1 VVRGFLSLF
10 GTRLVLAAA
19 FLAVV
24 SPSMPPARADDSV
37 PQGTQDVARPAG
49 AVVVPD
55 KFLRRWDPITVF
67 FDQDTGPAAGGPE
80 DHPEKFFAL
89 APGHAGAATWINAR
103 TLQFKPAEPWPPLTR
118 YTLQVGAHSTT
129 LATLMSAP
137 SETTPR
143 DGATGLD
150 PVKSIALTLPEP
162 LDADALA
169 KLITI
174 ELRPLPGVDATL
186 SRTLTDA
193 DFDVKAMERADR
205 SAPAQYV
212 VNLHDPIPG
221 GTRALVHLRLSL
233 EAGLNGSFQDI
244 GFATAEP
251 FRITQL
257 GCPKES
263 FPIPPTGA
271 LYGKAD
277 AIACPAGDRTISI
290 AFSANPAP
298 IGPIAARNL
307 IRISPQVDD
316 VGYAVVNN
324 VLAVSG
330 KFTAGTLYKVRL
342 EPSALTDA
350 QGRALEMPAPS
361 EAYISFAEQPSF
373 LDWLAGDGIVE
384 RYGPQM
390 LPLRGR
396 GFEQVDIRIHK
407 VDPLNRSFW
416 PFPGR
421 PVKVD
426 DAARPPA
433 PGEEPAPFDDANRYI
448 SDSELSAQIKAL
460 GSPSIS
466 DLLDLPLKKGGASA
480 KFGLDLK
487 SYFARISGA
496 DAPGTY
502 IVGLRQLDSSSQRRW
517 FRVQVTDLSLSAV
530 DERDRERFVV
540 TSLRS
545 GKPVAGAKVEIQGA
559 EGESWVTAF
568 SGVTDEAGAL
578 QWQAPGRNGARYFD
592 VRRIVVTKDDDRL
605 VLDPTR
611 GPQIY
616 ADNNWSGAGDT
627 WLQWTQED
635 LGNRAEPD
643 RDLVHIFTERPI
655 YRPEEPVHIKGYI
668 RHYSDGT
675 LAFGRYKATIVITA
689 PDNTEWRRDV
699 KVGENG
705 SFYDLFEEKTT
716 ATGIYKITLELQSP
730 DGPKQTLGSVSFKK
744 EAYRLP
750 TFEVHLSGAD
760 KTASDQPFQVKL
772 AATYYAGG
780 VVANRPVHWRVTQFP
795 YDWALTKREGF
806 YYSTDARFSG
816 IADFASTPVLEKDG
830 TTDDQGAAA
839 LELNPAIEPTA
850 QPRSYVIEATV
861 TGDDDQT
868 VTSTQQVAALPP
880 FAIGIKVPRYLK
892 VADTVHAEVLLQGI
906 DGSKLVAGKTVQVKL
921 LKRRWI
927 SQLQAGDFTQ
937 GSAKYVTE
945 TLDETVSE
953 QPLTSADQPQ
963 GLDLKLT
970 GAGVYILKVEARD
983 SLGRSQS
990 VAVDFFADGGTPVTW
1005 SRPPAQV
1012 FKVTTEKPEYKGGDT
1027 AVLIL
1032 ESPFQNA
1039 EALAIVEEPDSRMR
1053 YDWVHVR
1060 NGVGRY
1066 ELPIKATY
1074 MPRLPVHF
1082 LLMRG
1087 RLPGAQPTPDQLD
1100 LGRPET
1106 LAATNWIVVKPVKNI
1121 VNIALDY
1128 PDKALPG
1135 QEITMKIALT
1145 DDAGKPL
1152 PGEVTLWLV
1161 DQAVL
1166 ALAEEQR
1173 LDPLPD
1179 FIVDRASRMKLRD
1192 TRNLAIGALP
1202 LDEDPGGDLG
1212 AAEKRSLFDNVT
1224 VRKNFTP
1231 VPYFNPAIMVGADGK
1246 AEVKIK
1252 LADSLSIFKVRA
1264 KAVSGADRFGFATGS
1279 MRVRLPVMVQ
1289 PNFPRF
1295 VRPGDTFTLAAL
1307 GRLIEGDAGP
1317 GWAEIRTKGLMLMNG
1332 NAAQTA
1338 TMAGSPIE
1346 GQGKQPIDWSKD
1358 KPLHLDFPVSVPTQ
1372 EYTAEGEVKAPSV
1385 NVMLGVERS
1394 GDAAR
1399 DAVSLDIPIQ
1409 PDRRPVV
1416 RRVLADLTAGQDF
1429 KLDAIGEPVRPN
1441 TFSRRV
1447 LLSTQPGLLRMA
1459 AGLDYLQAYPYGCT
1473 EQRISLARAELA
1485 LHKFRDTL
1493 MLDGRLDRLDR
1504 DVRDTLAYVAKATG
1518 EDGLVSFWPGSTRYV
1533 FLTAWSVQFQ
1543 VEARDAGYA
1552 IDDALLARQTE
1563 ALRQSLRSDSSN
1575 LISGLEYS
1583 ERIWSLTALAEA
1595 GKADD
1600 AYAAE
1605 LARKTEWLNLEA
1617 LAQVTEALGRSTAT
1631 DPKTLA
1637 DLVSKTWAGIV
1648 TRLFQGR
1655 EIYGGLQ
1662 SNAVA
1667 GNSLI
1672 IPSETRTVAQVLRAV
1687 AAGGDEPKK
1696 QLLVNALVTLGR
1708 GDGWGNT
1715 NANAEAL
1722 LALAKF
1728 IESQPTSTEFPP
1740 VELSTGDTTVD
1751 ASRLDGGRGPVRR
1764 VPMSDT
1770 PAAATFAL
1778 RGADAPPVAV
1788 FALTRYVPQAD
1799 GSQEAPHAEG
1809 FVVSRTVLQVQ
1820 PGDAPPIQTA
1830 LDAPGKTVSFKV
1842 GEIAEDRVELVNALD
1857 RNHVAVVIP
1866 LAAGMEPLNPA
1877 LATAPPEAKPSGE
1890 ITLAPSYVAFLDDRV
1905 AFFYDTLPKG
1915 TYSFAFRT
1923 RAHVP
1928 GVFIQPAATAEMM
1941 YDGAVNGNSAGAKIE
1956 ILPADAQVAPA
1967 DAQ

>member
-1 VVRGFLSLF
+1 MARPRFLSLH
-10 GTRLVLAAA
+10 GIRRIVAAALLAALPM
-19 FLAVV
+19 LAAPVQAENV
-24 SPSMPPARADDSV
+24 V
-37 PQGTQDVARPAG
+37 PQSTQDVVRPAG
-49 AVVVPD
+49 AVVVPE

-67 FDQDTGPAAGGPE
+67 FDRDAGPATGGPE
-80 DHPEKFFAL
+80 DHPEKFFTL
-89 APGHAGAATWINAR
+89 APAHPGAATWINAR

-118 YTLQVGAHSTT
+118 FTLQVGTRTAA

-137 SETTPR
+137 SGTTPAN
-143 DGATGLD
+143 GATGLD
-150 PVKSIALTLPEP
+150 PVKSISLTLPEP
-162 LDADALA
+162 LDAEALA

-174 ELRPLPGVDATL
+174 ELRPLPGVDAAA

-233 EAGLNGSFQDI
+233 EAGLTGGFQDI
-244 GFATAEP
+244 SFSTAEP
-251 FRITQL
+251 FRITAL
-257 GCPKES
+257 GCPKTS

-271 LYGKAD
+271 LYGKED
-277 AIACPAGDRTISI
+277 AIKCPTGDRTITV
-290 AFSANPAP
+290 AFSANLAP

-316 VGYAVVNN
+316 IAYAVVNN
-324 VLAVSG
+324 VLSVSG

-342 EPSALTDA
+342 EPSALSDG

-361 EAYISFAEQPSF
+361 EAFLSFAEQPSF
-373 LDWLAGDGIVE
+373 LDWLTGEGIVE

-416 PFPGR
+416 PFPGG

-426 DAARPPA
+426 DSAQPPA
-433 PGEEPAPFDDANRYI
+433 PGEEPAPFDEAGRYI
-448 SDSELSAQIKAL
+448 SGSELSAQIKAL
-460 GSPSIS
+460 GSPSVS
-466 DLLDLPLKKGGASA
+466 DLVNLPLKKGGASA

-487 SYFARISGA
+487 PYLEHISGA
-496 DAPGTY
+496 KAPGTY

-517 FRVQVTDLSLSAV
+517 VRVQVTDLSLSAV
-530 DERDRERFVV
+530 DERDRVRFVV
-540 TSLRS
+540 TSLQS
-545 GKPVAGAKVEIQGA
+545 GKPVAGAKIVVEGA
-559 EGESWVTAF
+559 RGGDWVQAF
-568 SGVTDEAGAL
+568 SGTTGGDGTL
-578 QWQAPGRNGARYFD
+578 QWKAPGSTDYSMD
-592 VRRIVVTKDDDRL
+592 IRRIVVSKDDDML

-611 GPQIY
+611 APQVY
-616 ADNNWSGAGDT
+616 ADNNWTASGDT
-627 WLQWTQED
+627 WLQWTQGFLD
-635 LGNRAEPD
+635 DRAEPE
-643 RDLVHIFTERPI
+643 RELVHLFTERPI

-668 RHYSDGT
+668 RHYADGT
-675 LAFGRYKATIVITA
+675 LSLGDYKATVVVTG
-689 PDNTEWRRDV
+689 PDDTEWRHDV
-699 KVGENG
+699 TINDSG
-705 SFYDLFEEKTT
+705 SFYDFFQEKTT
-716 ATGIYKITLELQSP
+716 ATGIYHVTLELEDA
-730 DGPKQTLGSVSFKK
+730 DGVKRQLGAMTFKK

-750 TFEVHLSGAD
+750 TFEVHLSGAE

-795 YDWALTKREGF
+795 YNWTLTPREGF

-816 IADFASTPVLEKDG
+816 IGEFASTPVLEKDG
-830 TTDDQGAAA
+830 TTDDQGAAS

-880 FAIGIKVPRYLK
+880 FAIGVKVPRYLK
-892 VADTVHAEVLLQGI
+892 VADSVHAEVLLEGL
-906 DGSKLVAGKTVQVKL
+906 DNKLVAGKTVNVKL

-927 SQLQAGDFTQ
+927 SQLQASDFTQ

-945 TLDETVSE
+945 TVDETVSE
-953 QPLTSADQPQ
+953 QPLTSTGEPQ

-983 SLGRSQS
+983 ALGRSQS

-1066 ELPIKATY
+1066 ELPIRANY
-1074 MPRLPVHF
+1074 MPRIPVHF

-1087 RLPGAQPTPDQLD
+1087 RLPGEPTPDQLD
-1100 LGRPET
+1100 LGRPQT
-1106 LAATNWIVVKPVKNI
+1106 LAATNWIVVKPVKNL

-1128 PDKALPG
+1128 PEKALPG

-1145 DDAGKPL
+1145 DDEGKPL
-1152 PGEVTLWLV
+1152 AGEVTLWMV

-1202 LDEDPGGDLG
+1202 LDEDPGGDEG
-1212 AAEKRSLFDNVT
+1212 AAERKSLFDNVT

-1231 VPYFNPAIMVGADGK
+1231 VPYFNPSIMVGPDGK

-1252 LADSLSIFKVRA
+1252 LADSLSVFKVRA

-1295 VRPGDTFTLAAL
+1295 VRPGDQFTLAGL
-1307 GRLIEGDAGP
+1307 GRVIEGDGGAGR
-1317 GWAEIRTKGLMLMNG
+1317 AELKADGLAVAGDTKKDITL
-1332 NAAQTA
+1332 A
-1338 TMAGSPIE
+1338 T
-1346 GQGKQPIDWSKD
+1346 D
-1358 KPLHLDFPVSVPTQ
+1358 KPVHLDFPVSVPTPT
-1372 EYTAEGEVKAPSV
+1372 YTAEGELERQSV
-1385 NVMLGVERS
+1385 RVLLGVERS
-1394 GDAAR
+1394 SDQSK
-1399 DAVSLDIPIQ
+1399 DAVQIDLPIR
-1409 PDRRPVV
+1409 PDRRALD
-1416 RRVLADLTAGQDF
+1416 RRLLADLLPGQPVTVP
-1429 KLDAIGEPVRPN
+1429 AIDEPVREG
-1441 TFSRRV
+1441 TLRRTL
-1447 LLSTQPGLLRMA
+1447 LLSSQPALLRMA
-1459 AGLDYLQAYPYGCT
+1459 AALDYLQEYPYGCT

-1485 LHKFRDTL
+1485 LKDFRDTL
-1493 MLDGRLDRLDR
+1493 MLDARLDRTDR
-1504 DVRDTLAYVAKATG
+1504 DVKDTLAYVAKATR
-1518 EDGLVSFWPGSTRYV
+1518 EDGLVSFWPGSKGYV
-1533 FLTAWSVQFQ
+1533 FLTAWSVQFM
-1543 VEARDAGYA
+1543 VEARDAGYQ
-1552 IDDALLARQTE
+1552 IDQDLFDKQVE
-1563 ALRQSLRSDSSN
+1563 ALRQALRSDYTQFV
-1575 LISGLEYS
+1575 SGIEYD
-1583 ERIWSLTALAEA
+1583 ERVWSLTALAEA
-1595 GKADD
+1595 GQADD

-1605 LARKTEWLNLEA
+1605 LANRTQWLNLEA
-1617 LAQVTEALGRSTAT
+1617 LAHVTEALARSSAT
-1631 DPKTLA
+1631 DPATLSA
-1637 DLVSKTWAGIV
+1637 LMRQTWAGIV
-1648 TRLFQGR
+1648 TRLYQGK

-1662 SNAVA
+1662 SSAVS
-1667 GNSLI
+1667 GVDLI
-1672 IPSETRTVAQVLRAV
+1672 IPSETRTVAEVLRAV
-1687 AAGGDEPKK
+1687 ATSEDEPRK

-1722 LALAKF
+1722 LALTRF
-1728 IESQPTSTEFPP
+1728 IDTRPATAPSTA
-1740 VELSTGDTTVD
+1740 VDVRAGDA
-1751 ASRLDGGRGPVRR
+1751 ASGPVQ
-1764 VPMSDT
+1764 VGGDKVLLKLPDPG
-1770 PAAATFAL
+1770 PAKVVLTAP
-1778 RGADAPPVAV
+1778 ADATVPLGVLAE
-1788 FALTRYVPQAD
+1788 ARYVPLPP

-1809 FVVSRTVLQVQ
+1809 LVVSREVQQVQ
-1820 PGDAPPIQTA
+1820 PGDAPPIKTA
-1830 LDAPGKTVSFKV
+1830 LDAPAKQITFKV
-1842 GEIAEDRVELVNALD
+1842 GEIDEDHVELVNPKD

-1890 ITLAPSYVAFLDDRV
+1890 TTLAPSYVAFLDDSV
-1905 AFFYDTLPKG
+1905 TYFYDTLPKG
-1915 TYSFAFRT
+1915 TYQFYFRT
-1923 RAHVP
+1923 RAQTP
-1928 GVFIQPAATAEMM
+1928 GTFIQPAAYAEMM
-1941 YDGAVNGNSAGAKIE
+1941 YDGSVNGNSSGAVIVVT
-1956 ILPADAQVAPA
+1956 PADAQ
-1967 DAQ
+1967 